1 MNTTNHT
8 SPSGEDA
15 ANGAIGERE
24 HPAWEHEL
32 KTDPEVFAAVLD
44 GSKTHEIRF
53 NDRDFK
59 IGDTLLLRETRY
71 TGQEMRGPEPRPLEY
86 TGRETTR
93 VVSHVLEGYGLKPG
107 WVILSF
113 ARAALTAEKVAAE
126 PVAYDMTYTNG
137 NRSLV
142 YPKEL
147 AHIEKARIVTGYV
160 AAPLYT
166 APQPAQT
173 QVALTDIDQY
183 RMQMAGICTAALGHW
198 KEGDDL
204 HPDYDTPALHDVAAL
219 YAKYEENRALLAA
232 QPVSGGK
239 S

>member
-15 ANGAIGERE
+15 ANVAPCELCKGVGQIGMPGQRCFACDGSGKSKFAALAENGAIGERE
-24 HPAWEHEL
+24 AFEAWAKGRYL
-32 KTDPEVFAAVLD
+32 
-44 GSKTHEIRF
+44 
-53 NDRDFK
+53 
-59 IGDTLLLRETRY
+59 TRY
-71 TGQEMRGPEPRPLEY
+71 IGTYMERTADAYER
-86 TGRETTR
+86 TR
-93 VVSHVLEGYGLKPG
+93 LAEAALSG
-107 WVILSF
+107 WM

-126 PVAYDMTYTNG
+126 PAAYDMTYTNG

-160 AAPLYT
+160 AAPLYAT
-166 APQPAQT
+166 PQPAQT

-204 HPDYDTPALHDVAAL
+204 HPDYDTPALRDVAAL